1 MVYLIQDANFLIN
14 IFSQKL
20 ADEMTSAGILTQ
32 FIRVG
37 NKTCEKICR
46 KLFLAKRL
54 YNAICPYLN
63 MQITKYQIKKKI
75 KPGDVFIIYE
85 SANTIS
91 QFSDCG
97 VHKLIRKLGG
107 KVVSVVPDAWHLS
120 YPFLQK
126 GIDNRALNS
135 DLLAAVTP
143 TLVDAFCE
151 KYPDMNVALMEESI
165 DYDAF
170 VFEEQSSEYTP
181 IVLWSGPP
189 VKLDEVE
196 LLDDIL
202 QKVGTEY
209 RFKLRIVTGKEKP
222 NLKLKTDWEWMPFV
236 GTSYKEQFFGASIGF
251 AFYEKRAYSE
261 FKGNYKIKTYLAA
274 GCAVVTNST
283 AYNHVLIDSEQNGV
297 LVDSEEELVDAF
309 RTLLTNHKEREE
321 KRKNSRNFILKNYST
336 KAIAQKYIQTLKQ
349 FNLNNKA

>member
-1 MVYLIQDANFLIN
+1 MVYLIQDRNFLIN
-14 IFSQKL
+14 IFSEKL
-20 ADEMTSAGILTQ
+20 ASEMTYAGVPTQ
-32 FIRVG
+32 FISVG

-120 YPFLQK
+120 FPFLQK
-126 GIDNRALNS
+126 GIEARASNS

-143 TLVDAFCE
+143 TLAEAFRE
-151 KYPDMNVALMEESI
+151 RYPDKNVVLMEESI
-165 DYDAF
+165 DYEAF
-170 VFEEQSSEYTP
+170 SFQEKSSEYTP

-196 LLDDIL
+196 LLDKVL
-202 QKVGTEY
+202 QKVGDEY
-209 RFKLRIVTGKEKP
+209 KFKLRIVTGKDKP
-222 NLKLKTDWEWMPFV
+222 NLTLKTDWEWIPFV
-236 GTSYKEQFFGASIGF
+236 GTSYTEQFLGASIGF
-251 AFYEKRAYSE
+251 AFYENRAYSE

-274 GCAVVTNST
+274 GCAIITNST
-283 AYNHVLIDSEQNGV
+283 AYNRVLIDSEHNGV
-297 LVDSEEELVDAF
+297 LVDSEEKLVEAF
-309 RTLLTNHKEREE
+309 RTLLTNYVEREQ
-321 KRKNSRNFILKNYST
+321 KRKNSRNFIFENYSA

-349 FNLNNKA
+349 FNLI